1 MKDKWVELVLETE
14 YDNWEKLENY
24 LYFNDI
30 YSFELIDPRI
40 ENNNAG
46 RWDYIEEDI
55 FKDKFNG
62 ITVKIYD
69 VENELERYLDLLKD
83 IEDKDLA
90 KGKINFIDDQDWK
103 NNWKDFYEVSE
114 IGESIVIKPTW
125 EDYENEDKI
134 IIELD
139 PGMAFGTGGH
149 ETTKMCL
156 ELLEK
161 YLEPGDKVLDI
172 GCGSGI
178 LSIAAKLLG
187 AKEVIGGDFDNQCV
201 EISKENAK
209 LNNVNVEFRFT
220 DLFSGIEESGDLIIS
235 NIVAE
240 ILVELLDEIDEHIS
254 KDGILILSGII
265 KEKIDM
271 VKESL
276 IKNNFEIL
284 EVKEMNEWI
293 AIAARC
299 NNA

>member
-1 MKDKWVELVLETE
+1 MKDKWVELILETE
-14 YDNWEKLENY
+14 YENWETLENY

-30 YSFELIDPRI
+30 YSFEIIDPRI
-40 ENNNAG
+40 ENDNAG
-46 RWDYIEEDI
+46 RWDYIEKDI
-55 FKDKFNG
+55 FKDNFDG
-62 ITVKIYD
+62 VTVKIYAD
-69 VENELERYLDLLKD
+69 ESELEKYSNLLKD
-83 IEDKDLA
+83 IVNKKLA
-90 KGKINFIDDQDWK
+90 RGKINLIDDQDWK
-103 NNWKDFYEVSE
+103 NNWKDFYKVSE
-114 IGESIVIKPTW
+114 IGEKIVIKPTW
-125 EDYENEDKI
+125 EDYTNDEKI

-161 YLEPGDKVLDI
+161 YLRPGDRVLDI

-187 AKEVIGGDFDNQCV
+187 AEEVIGGDFDNQCV
-201 EISKENAK
+201 KISKENAE

-240 ILVELLDEIDEHIS
+240 ILVKLLDEIDEHIS
-254 KDGILILSGII
+254 KNGILILSGII
-265 KEKIDM
+265 KDKVDI

-276 IKNNFEIL
+276 VKNKFEIM
-284 EVKEMNEWI
+284 EIKELNEWV

-299 NNA
+299 DNA